1 MTEKNLAII
10 LTLSVIGLALYGFFN
25 LVAWIW
31 RGVF

>member
-1 MTEKNLAII
+1 MKEKNLAII
-10 LTLSVIGLALYGFFN
+10 ITLSVLALALYGFFN

>member
-1 MTEKNLAII
+1 MKEKTIAII
-10 LTLSVIGLALYGFFN
+10 LTLSVLTLALYGFLS